1 MIAIRQFSLWFLHI
15 MNRQI
20 QDDPLYVEKLEKD
33 LKDWIEKANFTL
45 GCLGWAVF
53 IILIMVS
60 KILFAIK

>member
-1 MIAIRQFSLWFLHI
+1 

-33 LKDWIEKANFTL
+33 LKEWIEKANFTL

-53 IILIMVS
+53 IILIIVS
-60 KILFAIK
+60 KILVAIQ